1 MDILQKPKKKR
12 MSADARRLE
21 IIKAARRAFA
31 KHGFYGTTTKALARE
46 AGVSEAL
53 LFKHFSTKDDIY
65 NAMLEDWWPDRGDHP
80 FEFPV
85 PEVHAS
91 KQLTFVVAV
100 MAWKVIGA
108 PYRNEDEM
116 VVKTHLMI
124 QSLLSDGRF
133 ARLVHENLP
142 KSGCDQIAALIQ
154 QSVEDGDANPSP
166 YPCDLALMFAANMQS
181 AIQLFVQHDQPT
193 FGYHQMPLDQ
203 LLRHFTWFVL
213 RGMGMHDDVIEQ
225 NLLEL
230 EEEFK

>member
-1 MDILQKPKKKR
+1 
-12 MSADARRLE
+12 MSAGARRLE

-65 NAMLEDWWPDRGDHP
+65 KAMLEDWWPDRGDHP

-85 PEVHAS
+85 PEMRAS
-91 KQLTFVVAV
+91 KQLTFVVFV

-108 PYRNEDEM
+108 PFRNEDEM
-116 VVKTHLMI
+116 VVKNHLMI
-124 QSLLSDGRF
+124 QSLLSDGHF
-133 ARLVHENLP
+133 AQLVHDNLP
-142 KSGCDQIAALIQ
+142 KSGSDQIAALLQ
-154 QSVEDGDANPSP
+154 QSVEDGDANSSP
-166 YPCDLALMFAANMQS
+166 YPCDLALMFAANMQ
-181 AIQLFVQHDQPT
+181 AAVQLFVQHDQRVC
-193 FGYHQMPLDQ
+193 FHEQMPLDQ

-213 RGMGMHDDVIEQ
+213 RGMGIRDEVIER

-230 EEEFK
+230 EEEYR